1 MKKDRKYYLI
11 IIFIFSFLIF
21 WLFFSVITNIILDKL
36 VDTHLKN
43 KSENYLKQTVS
54 QNRISPIDEDLA
66 ACIIFDN
73 DNFYKNEIIYK
84 SDMFDINDLTS
95 YPKVYKYNL
104 SGQNKSI
111 LFVYKDTHS
120 KFRFALLI
128 QFLLGTFLVLSI
140 LYFMFILK
148 DRRQN
153 TVKQIVEYI
162 KSGKSENV
170 QIDDEFYDIF
180 NSTNEILKKNVD
192 EIERLKGVINILKDQ
207 NMSLKEIDSAKTSV
221 IENISHELKTP
232 LTKIK
237 GYLDYMY
244 SGKMGDLQPS
254 QKDALTVVIK
264 NVNSILNQIDK
275 IIKYAK
281 TEFINLDREIFDL
294 KKVLKEVVDTYTT
307 LADEKNIKIVLDIS
321 NLETPIYADKN
332 AIIEAFDNIIN
343 NALKFTP
350 KDGNIIITGYEKMDN
365 KNLFAVVI
373 VEDSGIGIP
382 ADKIEKIFDRFY
394 QVEQSS
400 SKKYPGM
407 GLGLTIVKT
416 IINAHNGI
424 IDVSSIVGKGTKVK
438 IVLPLKV
445 VGGENETK
453 G

>member
-1 MKKDRKYYLI
+1 MKKDNQSYL
-11 IIFIFSFLIF
+11 IIFIFSFLII
-21 WLFFSVITNIILDKL
+21 WLFFFVIINIILDKL
-36 VDTHLKN
+36 EDTHLKN
-43 KSENYLKQTVS
+43 KSEKYLKEMILKNQ
-54 QNRISPIDEDLA
+54 ISPIDDDLA
-66 ACIIFDN
+66 ACIIFDD

-84 SDMFDINDLTS
+84 SEMFDINDLS
-95 YPKVYKYNL
+95 VYPKVYKYNL

-111 LFVYKDTHS
+111 LLVYKDTHS
-120 KFRFALLI
+120 KFRFALTM
-128 QFLLGTFLVLSI
+128 QMLLGTLLFLSI
-140 LYFMFILK
+140 LYFVFFLK
-148 DRRQN
+148 DRRRN
-153 TVKQIVEYI
+153 TIKQIVDYI
-162 KSGKSENV
+162 KSGKNEDV
-170 QIDDEFYDIF
+170 HIDNEFYDIF
-180 NSTNEILKKNVD
+180 NSVNEIIKKNVD

-207 NMSLKEIDSAKTSV
+207 NMSLKETDSAKTSV

-254 QKDALTVVIK
+254 QREALTVVIK

-281 TEFINLDREIFDL
+281 SEYINLDREIFNL
-294 KKVLKEVVDTYTT
+294 KKILKDVVETYTP
-307 LADEKNIKIVLDIS
+307 LADEKNIKIELDIS

-350 KDGNIIITGYEKMDN
+350 KDGKIKITGYEKMDN
-365 KNLFAVVI
+365 KNLYAVVR

-382 ADKIEKIFDRFY
+382 FDKVEKIFDRFY
-394 QVEQSS
+394 QVEQTS

-416 IINAHNGI
+416 IINAHKGS
-424 IDVSSIVGKGTKVK
+424 IDVTSIVGKGTNVKV
-438 IVLPLKV
+438 ILPLKV
-445 VGGENETK
+445 VGGENETE

>member
-1 MKKDRKYYLI
+1 MKKDNQSYL
-11 IIFIFSFLIF
+11 IIFIFSFLII
-21 WLFFSVITNIILDKL
+21 WLFFFVIINIILDKL
-36 VDTHLKN
+36 EDTHLKN
-43 KSENYLKQTVS
+43 KSEKYLKEMILKNQ
-54 QNRISPIDEDLA
+54 ISPIDDDLA
-66 ACIIFDN
+66 ACIIFDD

-84 SDMFDINDLTS
+84 SEMFDINDLS
-95 YPKVYKYNL
+95 VYPKVYKYNL

-111 LFVYKDTHS
+111 LLVYKDTHS
-120 KFRFALLI
+120 KFRFALTMQML
-128 QFLLGTFLVLSI
+128 FGTLLFLSI
-140 LYFMFILK
+140 LYFVFFLK
-148 DRRQN
+148 DRRRN
-153 TVKQIVEYI
+153 TIKQIVDYI
-162 KSGKSENV
+162 KSGKNEDV
-170 QIDDEFYDIF
+170 HIDNEFYDIF
-180 NSTNEILKKNVD
+180 NSVNEIIKKNVD

-207 NMSLKEIDSAKTSV
+207 NMSLKETDSAKTSV

-254 QKDALTVVIK
+254 QREALTVVIK

-281 TEFINLDREIFDL
+281 SEYINLDREIFNL
-294 KKVLKEVVDTYTT
+294 KKILKDVVETYTP
-307 LADEKNIKIVLDIS
+307 LADEKNIKIELDIS

-350 KDGNIIITGYEKMDN
+350 KDGKIKITGYEKMDN
-365 KNLFAVVI
+365 KNLYAVVR

-382 ADKIEKIFDRFY
+382 FDKVEKIFDRFY
-394 QVEQSS
+394 QVEQTS

-416 IINAHNGI
+416 IINAHKGS
-424 IDVSSIVGKGTKVK
+424 IDVTSIVGKGTNVKV
-438 IVLPLKV
+438 ILPLKV
-445 VGGENETK
+445 VGGENETE

>member
-1 MKKDRKYYLI
+1 MKKDKQSYL
-11 IIFIFSFLIF
+11 IIFIFSFLII
-21 WLFFSVITNIILDKL
+21 WLFFFVIINIILDKL
-36 VDTHLKN
+36 EDTHLKN
-43 KSENYLKQTVS
+43 KSEKYLKEMTLKNQ
-54 QNRISPIDEDLA
+54 ISPIDDDLA
-66 ACIIFDN
+66 ACIIFDD

-84 SDMFDINDLTS
+84 SEMFDINDLS
-95 YPKVYKYNL
+95 VYPKVYKYNL

-111 LFVYKDTHS
+111 LLVYKNTHS
-120 KFRFALLI
+120 KFRFALTMQML
-128 QFLLGTFLVLSI
+128 FGTLLFLSI
-140 LYFMFILK
+140 LYFVFFLK
-148 DRRQN
+148 DRRRN
-153 TVKQIVEYI
+153 TVKQIVDYI
-162 KSGKSENV
+162 KSGKNEDIH
-170 QIDDEFYDIF
+170 IDNEFYDIF
-180 NSTNEILKKNVD
+180 NSVNEIIKKNVD

-207 NMSLKEIDSAKTSV
+207 NMSLKETDSAKTSV

-254 QKDALTVVIK
+254 QREALTVVIK

-281 TEFINLDREIFDL
+281 SEYINLDREIFNL
-294 KKVLKEVVDTYTT
+294 KKILKDVVETYTP
-307 LADEKNIKIVLDIS
+307 LADEKNIKIELDIS

-350 KDGNIIITGYEKMDN
+350 NDGKIKITGYEKMDN
-365 KNLFAVVI
+365 KNLYAVVR

-382 ADKIEKIFDRFY
+382 FDKVEKIFDRFY
-394 QVEQSS
+394 QVEQTS

-416 IINAHNGI
+416 IINAHKGS
-424 IDVSSIVGKGTKVK
+424 IDVTSIVGKGTNVKV
-438 IVLPLKV
+438 ILPLKV

>member
-1 MKKDRKYYLI
+1 MKKDKQSYL
-11 IIFIFSFLIF
+11 IIFIFSFLII
-21 WLFFSVITNIILDKL
+21 WLFFFVIINIILDKL
-36 VDTHLKN
+36 EDTHLKN
-43 KSENYLKQTVS
+43 KSEKYLKEMTLKNQ
-54 QNRISPIDEDLA
+54 ISPIDDDLA
-66 ACIIFDN
+66 ACIIFDD

-84 SDMFDINDLTS
+84 SEMFDINDLS
-95 YPKVYKYNL
+95 VYPKVYKYNL

-111 LFVYKDTHS
+111 LLVYKNTHS
-120 KFRFALLI
+120 KFRFALTMQML
-128 QFLLGTFLVLSI
+128 FGTLLFLSI
-140 LYFMFILK
+140 LYFVFFLK
-148 DRRQN
+148 DRRRN
-153 TVKQIVEYI
+153 TVKQIVDYI
-162 KSGKSENV
+162 KSGKNEDV
-170 QIDDEFYDIF
+170 HIDNEFYDIF
-180 NSTNEILKKNVD
+180 NSVNEIIKKNVD

-207 NMSLKEIDSAKTSV
+207 NMSLKETDSAKTSV

-254 QKDALTVVIK
+254 QREALTVVIK

-281 TEFINLDREIFDL
+281 SEYINLDREIFNL
-294 KKVLKEVVDTYTT
+294 KKILKDVVETYTP
-307 LADEKNIKIVLDIS
+307 LADEKNIKIELDIS

-350 KDGNIIITGYEKMDN
+350 NDGKIKITGYEKMDN
-365 KNLFAVVI
+365 KNLYAVVR

-382 ADKIEKIFDRFY
+382 FDKVEKIFDRFY
-394 QVEQSS
+394 QVEQTS

-416 IINAHNGI
+416 IINAHKGS
-424 IDVSSIVGKGTKVK
+424 IDVTSIVGKGTNVKV
-438 IVLPLKV
+438 ILPLKV